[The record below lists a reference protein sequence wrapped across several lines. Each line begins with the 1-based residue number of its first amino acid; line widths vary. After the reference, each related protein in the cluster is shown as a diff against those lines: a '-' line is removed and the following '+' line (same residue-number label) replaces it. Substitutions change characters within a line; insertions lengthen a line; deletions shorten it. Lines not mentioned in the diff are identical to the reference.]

1 MSRGPNSRYPTR
13 VVPYHAKYDMVQ
25 AKGKFSIC
33 QGHKNSLFIVYHYK
47 NFQIGH
53 FSVGI
58 LITLVLTILIWL
70 VIIKSG
76 RDSVDLVD
84 RSENVR
90 ISGTLTTVA
99 RSHDDVDGN
108 DAVFP
113 RETVRAAGDAFQREF
128 QATSH
133 EFAEDIRQNQ
143 ERMANQLASTYA
155 THVTN
160 TLAYRYGEQS

>member
-1 MSRGPNSRYPTR
+1 M
-13 VVPYHAKYDMVQ
+13 
-25 AKGKFSIC
+25 
-33 QGHKNSLFIVYHYK
+33 
-47 NFQIGH
+47 
-53 FSVGI
+53 
-58 LITLVLTILIWL
+58 ITLVLSILIWL
-70 VIIKSG
+70 LIIKSG
-76 RDSVDLVD
+76 RDSVDSID

-108 DAVFP
+108 DAVFR
-113 RETVRAAGDAFQREF
+113 RETAGDAFQREL